1 MKPHHLGV
9 KFSRYM
15 FVKQNLNSLI
25 DVIDEILILFSLNS
39 LILFKITIP
48 MNYQTILVWNKSKS
62 FIETKSKN
70 PMLASNLKKE
80 GKKKLINKI
89 K

>member
-9 KFSRYM
+9 KFSRDM

-70 PMLASNLKKE
+70 PMLGSNLKKE
-80 GKKKLINKI
+80 RKKNS
-89 K
+89 